1 MRVLM
6 RPISL
11 CGQPSITFHVV
22 SFEDAMKT
30 ETKIGFLLMSLVGCA
45 AVLCGVLYFSYGQ
58 DLSGTFLIILG
69 FIIEVFSVVV
79 YVEEMTK

>member
-1 MRVLM
+1 
-6 RPISL
+6 
-11 CGQPSITFHVV
+11 
-22 SFEDAMKT
+22 
-30 ETKIGFLLMSLVGCA
+30 
-45 AVLCGVLYFSYGQ
+45 VLCGVLYFSYGQ